1 VVNGLPED
9 FRWSLL
15 DAESKAIVTGLSLGE
30 GENQRKLI
38 VQTYVP
44 ERVAADVFRRT
55 LPFYLRSLNGD
66 GSTAAEY
73 RMQLNVVGAP
83 RLVVH
88 ADRLLVS
95 AFNDAPS
102 VIKLR
107 IENGGSQEAPDVR
120 LDVVLPIGFSADVK
134 PTAIR
139 AIPPGASAAV
149 NVRITPTDDAV
160 PGDYSIRMTAFTV
173 LRQLRFESEEQ
184 VFRVAYTRRQ
194 SFSLAGFIGIALTVG
209 AGLLV
214 YFKRR
219 NKRVILN

>member
-1 VVNGLPED
+1 MDGLPGD

-15 DAESKAIVTGLSLGE
+15 DAESKATVTGLSFAE

-44 ERVAADVFRRT
+44 ERVAADVLRRT
-55 LPFYLRSLNGD
+55 LPFHLRSFHSD
-66 GSTAAEY
+66 GSIAAEY
-73 RMQLNVVGAP
+73 PLQLNVVGAP

-95 AFNDAPS
+95 AFNDEPS
-102 VIKLR
+102 VITLR
-107 IENGGSQEAPDVR
+107 VENGGSQDAPDVR

-134 PTAIR
+134 PTTIR

-149 NVRITPTDDAV
+149 EVRITPTDDAV
-160 PGDYSIRMTAFTV
+160 PGDYSIRVTAFTV

-184 VFRVAYTRRQ
+184 VFRVAYTRRR
-194 SFSLAGFIGIALTVG
+194 SFSLAGFLGIALTI
-209 AGLLV
+209 GLGFFV
-214 YFKRR
+214 YFKGR
-219 NKRVILN
+219 NKRASLN